1 MSPAPLTPDLRALAP
16 GFAARFAIIMLGLAK
31 IMAIR
36 FDRHPRFKPLAFI
49 IWNRFVSTHRRFTAI
64 MTRLAAGRTP
74 RRDPRQDRV
83 RANTSTSATQPKI
96 PNTNAWLGIELKHE
110 AATWRARLEALLA
123 EPGMAELLAAEPAL
137 NLILNPIRIAL
148 GMQTDPP
155 RFVPPTP
162 PPPPPP
168 KLTAE
173 ELSYLWPFRT
183 PSPHLRLKPT

>member
-1 MSPAPLTPDLRALAP
+1 MNPAPLTPDLRALAP

-64 MTRLAAGRTP
+64 MTRLAAGRAP
-74 RRDPRQDRV
+74 RVNPSRDRV
-83 RANTSTSATQPKI
+83 RTRTSTTQPKI
-96 PNTNAWLGIELKHE
+96 PNTNGWLGLELKHE
-110 AATWRARLEALLA
+110 AAIWRARLEALLA
-123 EPGMAELLAAEPAL
+123 EPGMAELLAASPAL

-148 GMQTDPP
+148 GMPTDPP
-155 RFVPPTP
+155 RHVPPTP

-168 KLTAE
+168 PLTAE
-173 ELSYLWPFRT
+173 ALSYLWPFRT
-183 PSPHLRLKPT
+183 PSPHIRLKPT